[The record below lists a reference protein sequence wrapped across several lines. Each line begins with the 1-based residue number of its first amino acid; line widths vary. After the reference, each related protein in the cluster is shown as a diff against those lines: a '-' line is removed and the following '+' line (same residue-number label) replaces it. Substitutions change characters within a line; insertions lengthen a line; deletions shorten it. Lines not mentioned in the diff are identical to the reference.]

1 MSRILH
7 SLVSVFLKSNLRLK
21 RVSYGLTT
29 FWTLPHTILLN
40 TFWVWFHSSE
50 TEGFS
55 ILWHKCRNCPP
66 CVSSKTSS
74 FYVEYKVSDTNNR
87 ILKAK
92 FEAIT
97 HSFAEQSHTQLPP
110 NQKACVCH
118 PPSPLLTESECQNNK
133 GSYGLFSSHS
143 LNKWG
148 EGMQCRNRTCA
159 VGNTLL

>member
-1 MSRILH
+1 MVSLH
-7 SLVSVFLKSNLRLK
+7 FDPYPTLFYLTAFESDFTAQKLRAFPFFDTN
-21 RVSYGLTT
+21 VEIA
-29 FWTLPHTILLN
+29 LPVLPA
-40 TFWVWFHSSE
+40 
-50 TEGFS
+50 
-55 ILWHKCRNCPP
+55 KP
-66 CVSSKTSS
+66 S

-118 PPSPLLTESECQNNK
+118 PPSPLLTESECQNDK

-143 LNKWG
+143 LNKLG
-148 EGMQCRNRTCA
+148 EGPRCRNRTVPLGTNSCRR
-159 VGNTLL
+159 TPC

>member
-1 MSRILH
+1 MVSLH
-7 SLVSVFLKSNLRLK
+7 FEPYPTPFYLTAFKCDFTAQKLRAFPFFDTNAEIAL
-21 RVSYGLTT
+21 S
-29 FWTLPHTILLN
+29 
-40 TFWVWFHSSE
+40 
-50 TEGFS
+50 
-55 ILWHKCRNCPP
+55 
-66 CVSSKTSS
+66 VSSKTSS

-118 PPSPLLTESECQNNK
+118 PPSPLLTKSECQNDK

-148 EGMQCRNRTCA
+148 EGMRCRNRT
-159 VGNTLL
+159 V